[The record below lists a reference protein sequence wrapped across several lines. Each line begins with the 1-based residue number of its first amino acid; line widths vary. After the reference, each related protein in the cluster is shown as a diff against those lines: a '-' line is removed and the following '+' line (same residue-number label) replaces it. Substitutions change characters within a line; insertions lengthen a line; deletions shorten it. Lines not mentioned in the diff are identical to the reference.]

1 MKVPYA
7 WLDLVHDRGRSAV
20 AVVGV
25 AFASLLILMQLGFYG
40 SVERTAVLIQE
51 HLVFDI
57 LLCSRNYRFIS
68 SPGLMPADRLQQAQA
83 AEGVAAV
90 RPFNLGFLPWRS
102 GATRDVRRQARSRAI
117 MIMGIEPDL
126 PALDM
131 DRIGASADAL
141 RDVDDVLIDSQ
152 SRPEFGPQTAGT
164 LAEAGARTVTVAG
177 AFTMGTGFGAD
188 GAIIASMRTF
198 ARALPAFS
206 PAKVSLG
213 LVSVRENADVDAV
226 AARLRQ
232 ILPADV
238 RVLTRGQLA
247 ASERRHWI
255 IKTSVGVIFLTGVIT
270 SLIVGMAIVSQVLGN
285 KVSHH
290 FKEYATMKALGY
302 SQRYISGVVLLQA
315 AAIAV
320 IGYLPGL
327 AVAWQLY
334 GWTREYAHIP
344 MSLGA
349 REAGIVLCIA
359 VAMCVTAALTALRK
373 VALAAPADLF

>member
-25 AFASLLILMQLGFYG
+25 AFASLLILMQMGFYG

-51 HLVFDI
+51 HLLFDI
-57 LLCSRNYRFIS
+57 LICSRNYRFIS
-68 SPGLMPADRLQQAQA
+68 SPGAMPSERLQQAQA
-83 AEGVAAV
+83 ADGVEAV

-102 GATRDVRRQARSRAI
+102 GMTRDGRRKAHSRAI
-117 MIMGIEPDL
+117 MIMGVDPDL
-126 PALDM
+126 PGLNM
-131 DRIGASADAL
+131 ERIGASAEAL
-141 RDVDDVLIDSQ
+141 RNVDDVLIDSQ
-152 SRPEFGPQTAGT
+152 SRPEFGPQAAGT
-164 LAEAGARTVTVAG
+164 VAEAGARTVTIAG
-177 AFTMGTGFGAD
+177 SFTMGTGFGAD
-188 GAIIASMRTF
+188 GAIVASMRTF
-198 ARALPAFS
+198 ARALPSFS
-206 PAKVSLG
+206 RSQVSLG
-213 LVSVRENADVDAV
+213 LVSVQENADVDSV
-226 AARLRQ
+226 AGRLRR
-232 ILPADV
+232 ILPTDV

-247 ASERRHWI
+247 AGERRHWI

-334 GWTREYAHIP
+334 AMTRTYAHIP
-344 MSLGA
+344 MSLGV
-349 REAGIVLCIA
+349 REAGVVLCIA
-359 VAMCVTAALTALRK
+359 VAMCVTAALMALRK
-373 VALAAPADLF
+373 VASAAPADLF

>member
-51 HLVFDI
+51 HLVFDV

-68 SPGLMPADRLQQAQA
+68 SPGVMPAERLQQAQA
-83 AEGVAAV
+83 ADGVEAV
-90 RPFNLGFLPWRS
+90 RPFRIGFLPWRS
-102 GATRDVRRQARSRAI
+102 GPTRDVRRKALSRAI
-117 MIMGIEPDL
+117 MIMGVDPDL
-126 PALDM
+126 PSLNM
-131 DRIGASADAL
+131 EKIGGSTDAL
-141 RDVDDVLIDSQ
+141 RSVDDVLIDSQ
-152 SRPEFGPQTAGT
+152 SRPEFGPQVPGT
-164 LAEAGARTVTVAG
+164 VAEAGARTVTIAG
-177 AFTMGTGFGAD
+177 AFAMGTGFGAD
-188 GAIIASMRTF
+188 GAILVSMRTF
-198 ARALPAFS
+198 ARVLPSFS
-206 PAKVSLG
+206 QSQVSLG
-213 LVSVRENADVDAV
+213 LVSIQPNADAEAV
-226 AARLRQ
+226 ASRLRR

-238 RVLTRGQLA
+238 RVLTRRQLA
-247 ASERRHWI
+247 AGERRHWI

-302 SQRYISGVVLLQA
+302 SQRYISGIVLLQA
-315 AAIAV
+315 AALAG

-327 AVAWQLY
+327 VVAWQLY
-334 GWTREYAHIP
+334 AMTREYAHIP
-344 MSLGA
+344 MSLGV

-359 VAMCVTAALTALRK
+359 VAMCVTAALMALRK
-373 VALAAPADLF
+373 VASAAPADLF